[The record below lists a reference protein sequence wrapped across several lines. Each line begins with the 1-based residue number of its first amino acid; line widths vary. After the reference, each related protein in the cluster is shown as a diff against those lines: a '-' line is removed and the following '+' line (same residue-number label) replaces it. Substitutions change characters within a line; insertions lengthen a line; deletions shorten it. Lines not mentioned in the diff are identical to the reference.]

1 MKLDIS
7 CFCFLSK
14 NEYRVLT
21 AIEMGMR
28 NHEYLPVSLIA
39 SIANL
44 RKEGITSVLKKL
56 LKNKLISHENKK
68 YDGYKLTYLGY
79 DFLALRAFINR
90 GTLKSVGNQIGV
102 GKESDI
108 YICKDTSGN
117 LLCLKI
123 HRLGRI
129 SFRTIKNNRDY
140 YGKKKFRNW
149 LYLSKIAATKE
160 YAYLKALHEHNFPV
174 PKPYDLNRHM
184 ILMSYVNGYPLS
196 HVKISNPF
204 KIIDVLIN
212 TIIKFAKA
220 NIIHG
225 DFNEFN
231 ILIDDDEKITVID
244 FPQIVSLQHA
254 NAKLYFD
261 RDVRGVVN
269 HFYKKYKIKI
279 EDYPVYEDVI
289 LLSNDK
295 IMVDDN
301 LISSCDEHA
310 LMDVLQNDGSD
321 SVCDCP
327 EQFNGSDASG
337 QSDQGDEMGEVAEMG
352 QMDQMED
359 MDGSDKSDESHGS
372 GERHPCEEN
381 RPSTVS
387 ESTQG
392 ETPRSMGT
400 QGEQDPLSSEGK
412 YKDAYESNAER
423 EKSSDRLEKRLDAF
437 DDNGMESAEG
447 VVGHERENKTE
458 EEETRSRGGSSPL
471 KDEEAPTNGKCSL
484 TEENTQ
490 DEGENCH
497 DDPPVR
503 CEKQTGGQIVSSEG
517 NDQVDDDASEKS
529 AEQVDRDNDINSEA
543 SSEEESELTTYSSCQ
558 SEGSMSANSTKKLSE
573 TWQPHIK
580 KYTKE
585 YAKSKLKYMYRK
597 KKNKEKYK
605 ENLKTKNK
613 KKLMEKIKNY
623 V

>member
-44 RKEGITSVLKKL
+44 RKEGINSVLKKL

-90 GTLKSVGNQIGV
+90 GILKSVGNQIGV

-108 YICKDTSGN
+108 YICKDTNGN

-140 YGKKKFRNW
+140 YGKKNFRNW

-160 YAYLKALHEHNFPV
+160 YAYLKALYENNFPV

-204 KIIDVLIN
+204 KIIDILIN

-231 ILIDDDEKITVID
+231 ILIDDDERITVID
-244 FPQIVSLQHA
+244 FPQIVSLQHP

-269 HFYKKYKIKI
+269 HFYRKYKIKI
-279 EDYPVYEDVI
+279 EDYPFYEDVI
-289 LLSNDK
+289 LLSSEK
-295 IMVDDN
+295 IVVEEN
-301 LISSCDEHA
+301 LISSSDEHA

-321 SVCDCP
+321 SVSPCP
-327 EQFNGSDASG
+327 EQLNCSGGSGESG
-337 QSDQGDEMGEVAEMG
+337 VGDEGDQIDESGVGDQSD
-352 QMDQMED
+352 
-359 MDGSDKSDESHGS
+359 GSHRS
-372 GERHPCEEN
+372 GERHLSEAD
-381 RPSTVS
+381 RPRTVS

-392 ETPRSMGT
+392 ETPRSAGT
-400 QGEQDPLSSEGK
+400 QGEDSFSSEGK
-412 YKDAYESNAER
+412 YKDAYENNAER
-423 EKSSDRLEKRLDAF
+423 EKSSEKLEKRSDGL
-437 DDNGMESAEG
+437 DDNGMESAQG
-447 VVGHERENKTE
+447 VAADERGNKKE
-458 EEETRSRGGSSPL
+458 EEETKCRGGSSSSSPA
-471 KDEEAPTNGKCSL
+471 KDEEAPTDGKCSR
-484 TEENTQ
+484 TEEKTQ
-490 DEGENCH
+490 DEGEDRH

-503 CEKQTGGQIVSSEG
+503 GEEETGGEIGSSER
-517 NDQVDDDASEKS
+517 NDQVSSGASEKG
-529 AEQVDRDNDINSEA
+529 AQQVDRSKGISSEA
-543 SSEEESELTTYSSCQ
+543 SGDEASGDEAGGDEESGDEAIGDEASGDEAGGDEESELTAYSSCD
-558 SEGSMSANSTKKLSE
+558 SEGCVSANSTKKLSE

-585 YAKSKLKYMYRK
+585 YAKSKL
-597 KKNKEKYK
+597 
-605 ENLKTKNK
+605 
-613 KKLMEKIKNY
+613 
-623 V
+623 

>member
-44 RKEGITSVLKKL
+44 RKEGINSVLKKL

-140 YGKKKFRNW
+140 YGKKNFRNW

-160 YAYLKALHEHNFPV
+160 YAYLKALYENNFPV

-289 LLSNDK
+289 LLTNDK
-295 IMVDDN
+295 IVVDEN
-301 LISSCDEHA
+301 LLSSCDEHA

-321 SVCDCP
+321 SVCTGP
-327 EQFNGSDASG
+327 EQVNGSDDG
-337 QSDQGDEMGEVAEMG
+337 VESDQGNQSDEMDEVEES
-352 QMDQMED
+352 DEI
-359 MDGSDKSDESHGS
+359 DGSRRSEA
-372 GERHPCEEN
+372 N

-392 ETPRSMGT
+392 ETPRSVGT
-400 QGEQDPLSSEGK
+400 QGGDSFSSEGK

-423 EKSSDRLEKRLDAF
+423 EKANDQLEKRLDGL
-437 DDNGMESAEG
+437 DDNGVESAQGGEADQPG
-447 VVGHERENKTE
+447 NKKE
-458 EEETRSRGGSSPL
+458 EEETQGRGVSSPM
-471 KDEEAPTNGKCSL
+471 KNEEAITNGKCSG
-484 TEENTQ
+484 TEEKTQ
-490 DEGENCH
+490 GEDKDRHDGHPVSGEEETEG
-497 DDPPVR
+497 
-503 CEKQTGGQIVSSEG
+503 KIVS
-517 NDQVDDDASEKS
+517 NDPNHQVDGGTSEKS
-529 AEQVDRDNDINSEA
+529 AHQVNCTKGMSSEA
-543 SSEEESELTTYSSCQ
+543 SGDEVSGDEVSGDEASGDEASELTAYSSCE
-558 SEGSMSANSTKKLSE
+558 SEGGISENSTKKLSE